1 MRIQIVSAFV
11 IVLLAH
17 GAIGQ
22 TGVEKSRWKDIG
34 KEVRRVMQ
42 RGDYETRTARIAKL
56 AEDPHP
62 LAVRIIADGLA
73 ISHKR
78 SSKNQKELSE
88 LHERNADLHKRLK
101 IPIVQEKGGR
111 TKNKE
116 INANMDRI
124 DALRKEE
131 RLERRFRRET
141 MRAIQKV
148 VAQFEEEERAV
159 LAKDLLGEWKRAK
172 GEAQI
177 AVVGVLAQIPL
188 EQATETALQI
198 AKSNK
203 NQLLR
208 LSAIDGLG
216 LSDQDAAANGL
227 VPFLKDPRWQIKVA
241 VIDALK
247 TLRRKMT
254 IPHLIEAM
262 AREEGRVREDV
273 HATLKELTGVQKA
286 DNPAVWT
293 NWWKANR
300 DKEVIVA
307 NKRGKRN
314 RGRNAGA
321 PAAGGGGG
329 TSFYGITT
337 KSTHIVYIL
346 DHSGS
351 MDSPAGDATK
361 TGGGGQS
368 GLTKFEVAR
377 NELLKSVDNLPA
389 DATFNILFYA
399 DDYTVFRDKMVKATK
414 SNKRAAHDYV
424 GGITPKGS
432 TNIYDTLERAF
443 QIGGQGAVDRA
454 YKVAFDTIFFLTD
467 GSPTSGKTT
476 DTEEILSEVK
486 RWNLA
491 KRIKVHAIGIGAH
504 NGRFLQKLAAQ
515 TGGNYVKR

>member
-1 MRIQIVSAFV
+1 MRIQIVSGFV

-17 GAIGQ
+17 GAFGQ

-34 KEVRRVMQ
+34 KEVRRVMK
-42 RGDYETRTARIAKL
+42 RGDYETRSARIAKL
-56 AEDPHP
+56 TEDPHP

-78 SSKNQKELSE
+78 SGKNQKELSE

-124 DALRKEE
+124 DALREQE

-148 VAQFEEEERAV
+148 VAQFEDDERAI
-159 LAKDLLGEWKRAK
+159 LAKDLLGEWKREK
-172 GEAQI
+172 GEAQV

-188 EQATETALQI
+188 DEATETALQI

-216 LSDQDAAANGL
+216 LSNQDAAANGL
-227 VPFLKDPRWQIKVA
+227 IPFLKDPRWQIKVA

-273 HATLKELTGVQKA
+273 HAALKELTGVQKA

-307 NKRGKRN
+307 KKRGRDRR
-314 RGRNAGA
+314 RGGAA
-321 PAAGGGGG
+321 PAAGGG
-329 TSFYGITT
+329 TSFYGIST

-351 MDSPAGDATK
+351 MDAPAGDATK
-361 TGGGGQS
+361 TGGQGES

-377 NELLKSVDNLPA
+377 RELLKSVDNLPP

-399 DDYTVFRDKMVKATK
+399 DDYTVFRDKMVKASK
-414 SNKRAAHDYV
+414 ANKRAAHDYV

-443 QIGGQGAVDRA
+443 QIGGHGAVDRA

-476 DTEEILSEVK
+476 DTEEILSEVS

-515 TGGNYVKR
+515 TGGDYVKR